1 MDACHISATVAFD
14 LARSNIVGCP
24 WLQQHQDGS
33 IEPNVSTCLGR
44 CCVGKSRSVWSRFD
58 TNGAGCA
65 GVVWTGFVNE
75 IYTPH
80 ARLRIR
86 VPVCAPPCVRG
97 GPPRE
102 WFGPNAGRCAFWAGC
117 FGFCAFAVAFV
128 RVRATALSCVPR
140 CTMINDNVIHN
151 SPQALAE
158 RADGTL
164 FSVRGPGGAR
174 TQRRSGY
181 VAEPRG
187 APRAPEVP

>member
-1 MDACHISATVAFD
+1 MVRAERRALRV
-14 LARSNIVGCP
+14 
-24 WLQQHQDGS
+24 
-33 IEPNVSTCLGR
+33 LGR
-44 CCVGKSRSVWSRFD
+44 VFWL
-58 TNGAGCA
+58 
-65 GVVWTGFVNE
+65 
-75 IYTPH
+75 
-80 ARLRIR
+80 LR
-86 VPVCAPPCVRG
+86 VRG
-97 GPPRE
+97 RV
-102 WFGPNAGRCAFWAGC
+102 R
-117 FGFCAFAVAFV
+117 

-187 APRAPEVP
+187 APRAPEVPKT